1 MALPGQILRV
11 LPGRRPLASRP
22 PIEPVAGGRPDALRD
37 VARAL
42 AASALAALLLGGR
55 PLVDWAVSLPPDA
68 ATDLLL
74 GLAEGWSAATSA
86 VGLDGLHPALR
97 QASEW
102 LRGLGK

>member
-22 PIEPVAGGRPDALRD
+22 PIEPIAGGRPDAVRD

-42 AASALAALLLGGR
+42 AAATLAAFLLGGR
-55 PLVDWAVSLPPDA
+55 PLVDWAASLPPDA
-68 ATDLLL
+68 ATDVLLAA
-74 GLAEGWSAATSA
+74 AEGWSSVTAA

-97 QASEW
+97 RASEE